1 MATTKAK
8 KEARAFYFG
17 QKKPQVGKLAGIEMP
32 GFILVDEETRTEIG
46 LKVEDQGFPK
56 TVAGTKYELSNGLVT
71 RTNKVTR
78 GDKEIVVES
87 IQKVRRGSKAVK
99 LHLTTKEDYKVKR
112 QTKEITG
119 KRHKTVQ
126 VGVPAWATDK
136 QIHDFFIKATKV
148 KSFSA
153 GGKTKPITRAA
164 APAGGS

>member
-1 MATTKAK
+1 MAEAKAK

-32 GFILVDEETRTEIG
+32 GFILVDEETREKIG
-46 LKVEDQGFPK
+46 LKVADQGFPH
-56 TVAGTKYELSNGLVT
+56 TAAGTKYELSDGLVV

-78 GDKEIVVES
+78 NGVEVQVES

-99 LHLTTKEDYKVKR
+99 LHLTSKENYSVKR
-112 QTKEITG
+112 QGKAITG
-119 KRHKTVQ
+119 TRHKTVQ

-136 QIHDFFIKATKV
+136 QIHDFFTKAPKV

-164 APAGGS
+164 APAGGN